1 MKRLMILMAVLL
13 TVNVMM
19 AQKKDRTDAFM
30 YNRNGE
36 YVKAM
41 QSIEKCVNH
50 QQFSGMKTKDQAQAW
65 LYRAMIYLNIHQDPE
80 LAATASDALEK
91 AYESLTNC
99 VNVDP
104 SFAKDN
110 QQDVYPRI
118 AAIRNMYY
126 QEGADNYNNAKFDL
140 AAAAFKKSYDISL
153 LSQPD
158 TACLNY
164 AANASLKSQNY
175 EQALTYFTEMK
186 DNLHVDNVDIYKNLA
201 ATYNGLGNQEKAFE
215 MINQGLEKFPGDASM
230 IIEKVNVYLKQ
241 GKGQEAISDLIKLN
255 ELDPNNA
262 SILFIL
268 GTIYGDESSEIF
280 DSSKAID
287 YYTRALQVNPDY
299 YDATYNLGALYITM
313 SNKLKTQANELP
325 LDKVKE
331 YNDLVKQAEDVLR
344 EGLPYIRKAY
354 ESQPGEDIKAVLK
367 SIYVQLKMM
376 EEAKALDAQ

>member
-1 MKRLMILMAVLL
+1 MKRLVILLAVLFS
-13 TVNVMM
+13 VNVMM
-19 AQKKDRTDAFM
+19 AQKRDRTDAFM

-36 YVKAM
+36 YLKAM
-41 QSIEKCVNH
+41 ASIEKCVTH
-50 QQFSGMKTKDQAQAW
+50 EQFLGLKTKDQAQAW

-80 LAATASDALEK
+80 LKASVPDALEK

-104 SFAKDN
+104 TYAKEN

-126 QEGADNYNNAKFDL
+126 QDGAENYNNGKYDV

-164 AANASLKSQNY
+164 AANACLKSHNY
-175 EQALTYFTEMK
+175 EKALAYFTEMK
-186 DNLHVDNVDIYKNLA
+186 DSLHVDNVDIYKNLA

-215 MINQGLEKFPGDASM
+215 MINQGLAKYPGDASM
-230 IIEKVNVYLKQ
+230 IIEKVNVFLKQ
-241 GKGQEAISDLIKLN
+241 GKGEEAISDLIKLN

-268 GTIYGDESSEIF
+268 GTIYGDENSELF

-287 YYTRALQVNPDY
+287 YYTRALKVNPDY

-325 LDKVKE
+325 LDKTDE
-331 YNDLVKQAEDVLR
+331 YNELVKQAEDVLR

-354 ESQPGEDIKAVLK
+354 DAQPGDEIKAVLK
-367 SIYVQLKMM
+367 SIYVQLKMND
-376 EEAKALDAQ
+376 EANALDAQ